1 MHPDSGRRV
10 GLVASGCDS
19 EFMNIHLKDV
29 SSTAKEGVHIILV
42 VDGAGWHRSKQLLI
56 PENISL
62 CYLPPYSPELNP
74 IERLWLYLKEKY
86 LSFKTYDTLENILDA
101 GQNAWQCLSSDE
113 IKSVCRVRNTSN
125 TPAMAL

>member
-1 MHPDSGRRV
+1 M
-10 GLVASGCDS
+10 
-19 EFMNIHLKDV
+19 